1 MWFSWKSFLSLVFVD
16 NIKKL
21 NRIRGHA
28 VANVNTNVNTNV
40 NKNVWKYAEKATI
53 TQLFQDTAEGSKDTK

>member
-28 VANVNTNVNTNV
+28 VANVNTNVN
-40 NKNVWKYAEKATI
+40 KNVWKYAEKATI
-53 TQLFQDTAEGSKDTK
+53 TQLFSRYRPEGSKDTK